1 MRVSCRASCGREAE
15 RNENGRLFHFQLV
28 AQPNPRLRAGEGDV
42 FLCLLF
48 GRFAPFFE
56 QRDVREKLLEF
67 VCIPVAGSANAA
79 EDKVKM

>member
-1 MRVSCRASCGREAE
+1 M
-15 RNENGRLFHFQLV
+15 F
-28 AQPNPRLRAGEGDV
+28 